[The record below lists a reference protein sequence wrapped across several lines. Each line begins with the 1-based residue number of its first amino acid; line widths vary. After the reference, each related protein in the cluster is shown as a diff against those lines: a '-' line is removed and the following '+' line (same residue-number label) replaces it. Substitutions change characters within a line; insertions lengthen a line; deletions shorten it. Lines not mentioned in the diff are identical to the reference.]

1 LVLVARRALSAQAWE
16 ISWRPERLS
25 ASFHGRD
32 LFAPVAA
39 ELAGGTLLPSQPR
52 AVPDEDWPDDLA
64 RIVYV
69 DGFGNAVTG
78 LRAEVL
84 AAGDLLRAG
93 EVRIAR
99 ARTFSD
105 VAPGAAFW
113 YENSNGLAEIAV
125 NCGRADQ
132 VLGLGVGSEIFIEA
146 G

>member
-1 LVLVARRALSAQAWE
+1 
-16 ISWRPERLS
+16 
-25 ASFHGRD
+25 
-32 LFAPVAA
+32 
-39 ELAGGTLLPSQPR
+39 
-52 AVPDEDWPDDLA
+52 
-64 RIVYV
+64 
-69 DGFGNAVTG
+69 

-84 AAGDLLRAG
+84 SAGDLLRAG

-113 YENSNGLAEIAV
+113 YENANGLAEIAV